1 MIFTR
6 HAGMKLINKRI
17 HSYAHAHSMH
27 IHADQIPRKRC
38 GKENRPSLSLKKKRK
53 KTESKRFAFVN
64 PEEVEAVV
72 KYKQTWQL
80 WHTRGRWPVFEE
92 MWL

>member
-27 IHADQIPRKRC
+27 IQIPRKRC

-53 KTESKRFAFVN
+53 TTESKRFAFVN
-64 PEEVEAVV
+64 PEEVYRSCGKV
-72 KYKQTWQL
+72 
-80 WHTRGRWPVFEE
+80 
-92 MWL
+92 

>member
-38 GKENRPSLSLKKKRK
+38 GKENRPTKNIQTILKKKTMETRIIQNISNKMKEDVGMSKPK
-53 KTESKRFAFVN
+53 KHVN
-64 PEEVEAVV
+64 KV
-72 KYKQTWQL
+72 
-80 WHTRGRWPVFEE
+80 GR
-92 MWL
+92 LT